1 MVKICIAIVFYIIIF
16 GYNIQLLITLN
27 YKMSTSTWV
36 KTNTPLKWID
46 VAISGNGQYMAAIE
60 NGSDGNGGNIYLSI
74 NYGISWF
81 TTTDPG
87 IDIWRSIAISENG
100 QYITAVSIY
109 AIWSSNN
116 WGYLFTQP
124 VLPID
129 IIGSSPNFTSISIS
143 PDGQTQMASCVTLS
157 TLQYNSGLGWISSQV
172 NPSSDSTPISI
183 MQSYILYNYDY
194 SSNWTIDTT
203 YDPPQSSSSL
213 PNNMNDLLTYLNGSS
228 APIVYTN
235 YFITSVATITNQRS
249 IIYNS
254 YTIDINQN
262 TLSSTYSIGSANC
275 IENMSWNYE
284 ASVIQIPLPLPST
297 IGTNYYIPG
306 FYIPKQIALTSNGSM
321 QYCIIPHNGIYQSS
335 TNNNI
340 WTLASETLQDPSSIL
355 QFSIDSTGQ
364 NILVTGNTN
373 LINLSQDG
381 GNTWSQSNTQFLQ
394 SGVDTYRQI
403 CALSGNGNYQ
413 VIIENTGGIFI
424 NSLNMAG
431 SGQGPDPVCFAKGTY
446 ILTNKGY
453 VLIENLKMG
462 DTLITC
468 GKISNN
474 NILDKKI
481 SNALVNTSLKHDFP
495 TQQIQ
500 WISHFEMSQLNE
512 NSYPILFKKGCI
524 DKWKKI
530 PSMDLRV
537 SPEHSICIKNR
548 MIPAKNLINGTT
560 IYQDMSFKTVTYY
573 HIEMPYHCAIISNG
587 LLTESYL
594 DTGNREIF
602 DPAPK
607 LKSGRIVKPKSIL

>member
-1 MVKICIAIVFYIIIF
+1 
-16 GYNIQLLITLN
+16 
-27 YKMSTSTWV
+27 MSTSTWV
-36 KTNTPLKWID
+36 KTNTPLNWID
-46 VAISGNGQYMAAIE
+46 VAISGNGQYMAAVE

-81 TTTDPG
+81 TATDPG
-87 IDIWRSIAISENG
+87 NDIWRSIAISENG

-109 AIWSSNN
+109 AIWTSNN
-116 WGYLFTQP
+116 WGYLFTQST
-124 VLPID
+124 LPTD
-129 IIGSSPNFTSISIS
+129 IIGSSPNFTSVSIS
-143 PDGQTQMASCVTLS
+143 QDGQKQMASCVS
-157 TLQYNSGLGWISSQV
+157 IDVNSSV
-172 NPSSDSTPISI
+172 
-183 MQSYILYNYDY
+183 SYILYNYNY
-194 SSNWTIDTT
+194 SSNWILDMS
-203 YDPPQSSSSL
+203 YNPPQPTNSE
-213 PNNMNDLLTYLNGSS
+213 
-228 APIVYTN
+228 IN
-235 YFITSVATITNQRS
+235 YFITSVAITQNQRS
-249 IIYNS
+249 ILYNT
-254 YTIDINQN
+254 YTTISN
-262 TLSSTYSIGSANC
+262 TSTYSIGSATCATNG
-275 IENMSWNYE
+275 SWKYDL
-284 ASVIQIPLPLPST
+284 SVNDFIQLPLPQS
-297 IGTNYYIPG
+297 IGPNYYIPG
-306 FYIPKQIALTSNGSM
+306 FYIPKQIDLTSNGST
-321 QYCIIPHNGIYQSS
+321 QYCIIPYYGIYKSP
-335 TNNNI
+335 TNNIN
-340 WTLASETLQDPSSIL
+340 WTLASETLQDPSSII

-364 NILVTGNTN
+364 DIFVIENTN
-373 LINLSQDG
+373 IVNFSQNG
-381 GNTWSQSNTQFLQ
+381 GTSWSKSNTQFLQ
-394 SGVDTYRQI
+394 SGIDTYTQI

-431 SGQGPDPVCFAKGTY
+431 SGPDPVCFAKGTY

-468 GKISNN
+468 GKIANN
-474 NILDKKI
+474 DILDKKI

-500 WISHFEMSQLNE
+500 WISHFEMSKLSQ

-537 SPEHSICIKNR
+537 SPEHSVCIKNR

-560 IYQDMSFKTVTYY
+560 IYQDTSFETITYY

-594 DTGNREIF
+594 DTGNRGIF
-602 DPAPK
+602 NPAPK